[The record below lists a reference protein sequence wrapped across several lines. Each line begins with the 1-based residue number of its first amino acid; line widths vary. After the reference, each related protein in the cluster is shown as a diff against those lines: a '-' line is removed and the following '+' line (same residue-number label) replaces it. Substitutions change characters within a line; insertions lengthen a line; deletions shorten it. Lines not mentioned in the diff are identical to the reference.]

1 MLPEESVTLTPA
13 LDRSLQPMVRLS
25 PCPLSPLEQ
34 ATPSRYRMSVG
45 RGITPRNQIPPQP
58 TATTSQSTS
67 SQPTVKTSLR
77 RAPRPAAPPS
87 AIRLSISTP
96 STPLAPPSP
105 AAEAGTSTAASPFIP
120 DNPSESFLEAL
131 AQDPGEGPSWLFAD
145 KSKGRKKKNRSSTAR
160 QLSALFSESERE
172 SGATTGASTSGM
184 DTSDISLGEPDCA
197 DSSAEVTFPLLVFK

>member
-1 MLPEESVTLTPA
+1 MHKIFQVN
-13 LDRSLQPMVRLS
+13 LS
-25 PCPLSPLEQ
+25 PCNLSLVLEQ

-45 RGITPRNQIPPQP
+45 RGVTPRQP
-58 TATTSQSTS
+58 TATTTSQSTS
-67 SQPTVKTSLR
+67 SSQPTTVKTSLR

-87 AIRLSISTP
+87 AIRLSLSQEA

-105 AAEAGTSTAASPFIP
+105 EPCSSTAASPFIP

-145 KSKGRKKKNRSSTAR
+145 TSRGKKKKNRSSTAR
-160 QLSALFSESERE
+160 QLSVLFSESERE

-184 DTSDISLGEPDCA
+184 DTSDISLEAPDCA
-197 DSSAEVTFPLLVFK
+197 DSSGEVTF

>member
-1 MLPEESVTLTPA
+1 MDNTDYYLH
-13 LDRSLQPMVRLS
+13 QVRIS
-25 PCPLSPLEQ
+25 PCQLPPLEQ
-34 ATPSRYRMSVG
+34 ATPSRYRLSVG
-45 RGITPRNQIPPQP
+45 RGVTPRNEVPPALQL
-58 TATTSQSTS
+58 SSST
-67 SQPTVKTSLR
+67 QPTVKTSLR
-77 RAPRPAAPPS
+77 RAPQPAAPPS
-87 AIRLSISTP
+87 AIRLSLSQP
-96 STPLAPPSP
+96 STPLAAPLSP
-105 AAEAGTSTAASPFIP
+105 AAATSSASASPFIP

>member
-1 MLPEESVTLTPA
+1 M
-13 LDRSLQPMVRLS
+13 RLS
-25 PCPLSPLEQ
+25 PCRLSPLEQ
-34 ATPSRYRMSVG
+34 ATPSRYRLSVG
-45 RGITPRNQIPPQP
+45 RGITPRHQTPPQP
-58 TATTSQSTS
+58 TATASQSSS
-67 SQPTVKTSLR
+67 SQQTVKSSLR

-87 AIRLSISTP
+87 AIRLSISQP

-105 AAEAGTSTAASPFIP
+105 AGAACTSPAASPFIP

-145 KSKGRKKKNRSSTAR
+145 KSKGKNKKRSSTAR

-184 DTSDISLGEPDCA
+184 DTSDISLEGPDSA
-197 DSSAEVTFPLLVFK
+197 DSSAEVPHAKDQPFEIDNAGL